1 MSEWSAGATQA
12 GADEWIRTHDLLL
25 QVRQQLNPGWLQNM
39 GLSGAKEPNGLRRYG
54 YMEMVETQAEQSGWL
69 DWLQH
74 DESLVPEGAEDLV
87 VTSVRVLQL
96 NGRFLYLKRTTD
108 LADFNAGERLIL
120 EALSR
125 QGDTVFVAVGPDP
138 GHVRLSYRMPDLENA
153 VAFDP
158 DGLRGLIRQWFVWAS
173 TTESTSA

>member
-1 MSEWSAGATQA
+1 MAEA
-12 GADEWIRTHDLLL
+12 
-25 QVRQQLNPGWLQNM
+25 P
-39 GLSGAKEPNGLRRYG
+39 RRSLTACVVIDV
-54 YMEMVETQAEQSGWL
+54 EMVEPQAEPSGWF
-69 DWLQH
+69 DWLQQ
-74 DESLVPEGAEDLV
+74 DQSLVPEGAEDLV

-120 EALSR
+120 EALTR
-125 QGDTVFVAVGPDP
+125 QGDTVFVAVGSDP
-138 GHVRLSYRMPDLENA
+138 GHVRLSYRMPDLDNA

-173 TTESTSA
+173 TTES